1 MRQATI
7 ILAIATISVSV
18 GARRLPAFAR
28 NRTPRASARLAEAP
42 EARRQPSDRRTDAV
56 RSAKAVALHGEK
68 TFALH
73 GDNAVAVRGEGAVPP
88 QPVAIT
94 PNESARR
101 VDITGAGKP
110 FSSYIWP
117 ERVKK
122 AVLDPIRSAS
132 GTIVTRGW
140 PLAPRA
146 GERVDHPHHVGL
158 WFNYEVV
165 NGLDF

>member
-1 MRQATI
+1 MRRAAI

-28 NRTPRASARLAEAP
+28 NETPRASARLAEAP
-42 EARRQPSDRRTDAV
+42 EARRRQPSDRGADRV

-68 TFALH
+68 
-73 GDNAVAVRGEGAVPP
+73 AVALRGEGAVSS

-101 VDITGAGKP
+101 VDITVGGKP
-110 FSSYIWP
+110 FTSYIWP

-122 AVLDPIRSAS
+122 AVLDPIRSA
-132 GTIVTRGW
+132 
-140 PLAPRA
+140 
-146 GERVDHPHHVGL
+146 
-158 WFNYEVV
+158 
-165 NGLDF
+165 

>member
-7 ILAIATISVSV
+7 ILAIVTISVSV

-28 NRTPRASARLAEAP
+28 NETPRASARLAEAP
-42 EARRQPSDRRTDAV
+42 EARRRQPGDRRTDGV

-73 GDNAVAVRGEGAVPP
+73 GEKAVALRGEGAVSP

-101 VDITGAGKP
+101 VDITVAGKP
-110 FSSYIWP
+110 FTSYIWP

-146 GERVDHPHHVGL
+146 GERVDH
-158 WFNYEVV
+158 
-165 NGLDF
+165 